1 MLTQLLLRAAK
12 ATPNKAAVVQGK
24 QRINYAGLHRLAGCG
39 SVGLQRLGINRADC
53 VAVALPNCPEFVI
66 SLFACARLGA
76 VLLPLNPHYTQDE
89 MQRFLVDAN
98 AKIIITDLARAA
110 LCQQII
116 AEMAWP
122 VQLVVLGETLGS
134 TLGFDDLVDNAEP
147 PLPSGMITGNALYL
161 YTSGS
166 TSEYKRL
173 CCTQENLYYEAH
185 NFVETVGLGADD
197 AILCTVPLYH
207 SYGFGNGLLDAAYT
221 GATLVLLEPVVDNGK
236 IVDTPFVSRT
246 ARVLELIRQEAIRF
260 FPGVP
265 YQFAALA
272 ELPPERVV
280 DLSGLKL
287 CISSGDVL
295 PQYTYTQFLKRF
307 GIAIR
312 SLYGSTEAGSIC
324 VNTDPTEHMV
334 FGSLGL
340 PLRNV
345 AIQIRDEHGHIIQ
358 GDSEGAIW
366 VKSPVIPPNGY
377 DNRPE
382 LTTQVFRDGYY
393 DTGDIGKQDAR
404 GHLIITGRKQTFVD
418 VGGYKV
424 DIGELEEVLHA
435 HPKVRE
441 AAALGVEMVQGGQLI
456 KAVIVAEDG
465 CDQTDILA
473 HCRQHLAAYKL
484 PRLIEFRDRLPRSPL
499 GKVLKKHLHSQPI
512 SLDVPPLSQALHAVA
527 GVPKAQQI
535 AVIAD
540 HLHEQVA
547 ATLHVDLTQISR
559 SAAFQSLGFDSI
571 RAAELQ
577 NRLVQLTGLALP
589 ITLLWNHPSI
599 DELAVVVFERL
610 SFDVASARVVEQTPL
625 PVTKQ
630 ATDEREAIA
639 IIGMG
644 CRFPGG
650 VTTPEQF
657 WQFLQDG
664 GNGVTEI
671 PKDRWDVEQ
680 YYDANPDTPGKSYSR
695 WGGFLAGIDQFDP
708 AFFAISPREAEQM
721 DPRQRL
727 LLETAWEALENAV
740 LAPEKLAGSNT
751 GVFIGHMVGDYHA
764 LLGKQL
770 HLVDSYVSTG
780 VLDSLLAN
788 RLSYTL
794 NLQGPSLSVDTA
806 CSSALTALYLACQNL
821 RQRECDLALVGG
833 VNLMLSPEMQ
843 VIGAKAGILSP
854 VGRCSTFSADADG
867 FVRGEGCGVVV
878 VKRLN
883 DALRDNDPILAV
895 VRGAAINQDGRTNGI
910 AAPNGF
916 SQQRVI
922 QQALNAAQL
931 EAAQITF
938 IETHGTGTLV
948 GDPIEVEAL
957 AEIYGL
963 ASPQGACYLGAVK
976 TNIGHL
982 EGAAGIAGL
991 IKMVLCLQKSAIP
1004 PNINFNRLNPHINL
1018 DNSRFQLPLTNQPWG
1033 VAQGRRYGAVSSF
1046 GIGGTNGHV
1055 ILEEA
1060 PQHTLITS
1068 TLERPLHV
1076 VALSAKTA
1084 PALSDMVQHYWGYLD
1099 TYPDCILPDVAYS
1112 LNTGRNHFGYRLA
1125 LIADSTTT
1133 LIDQLQSQ
1141 LAPANAYT
1149 LLPVPK
1155 IAFLFTGQGS
1165 QYFGIGRALY
1175 GTQPRFK
1182 EALDRCAELLQ
1193 NELQHPLLEVLY
1205 ATDETELINQTVYT
1219 QPALFAIEYALAKLW
1234 QSFGV
1239 QPDWVMGHSV
1249 GEYVAACVAGVF
1261 SLEDGLRLI
1270 AARGRLMQA
1279 LPQNG
1284 SMLAVMADEATLV
1297 KIIAPYSVS
1306 VAIAAINGSHS
1317 LVLSGEHQVLQT
1329 LAAHL
1334 HSDGVDVRPLTVSH
1348 AFHSP
1353 LMDPMLAEF
1362 ERVAQTISYHPPSL
1376 NLIGNI
1382 TGQPVQHEVCQA
1394 DYWVRHVR
1402 DTVRFADGMVTLQQQ
1417 GCNVFIEIG
1426 PKPTLITMG
1435 QHCISVRD
1443 GLWLSS
1449 LRPQQAD
1456 WHSMLGSLA
1465 ALYERGLD
1473 IDWVGFDQ
1481 NYARRKLAL
1490 PTYTFQ
1496 RQAYWLSGCP
1506 VVAQKHS
1513 AALRPLVNKI
1523 MRSPLLKDR
1532 LFETEFNITSL
1543 PFLADHRVY
1552 GEYVVPG
1559 ACYIATL
1566 LSGME
1571 VMGQACCQLQ
1581 DILFPA
1587 AMVLQADESRTVQVV
1602 LSPKESTSGGE
1613 GITSFQL
1620 ISLVEGDYL
1629 SRPQTHMLGQLHGQP
1644 AQPATKDTLSQLKA
1658 RCTTT
1663 VDPERFYS
1671 VSAAQ
1676 QIVFGPS
1683 FRWLQGL
1690 WQGSDEILAQLRVP
1704 DVLGNINGYAF
1715 HPALLD
1721 ACFQVAACTLLDQ
1734 DEQETWLP
1742 FLIRNIRVH
1751 ALTMG
1756 DTVWCHAKQTGE
1768 HVWDIQL
1775 FNAQGDVLLDILGFE
1790 ERPVPSEALLARPVW
1805 KDWLYTVGWQPQA
1818 ITQNIP
1824 SPLTAHQAWLI
1835 FADDTGV
1842 GYQLAGQLTRQGC
1855 TVTLVFQGLTYA
1867 KIDTHSYSIR
1877 SESAQDYQ
1885 QLFAA
1890 QTEKFAVIHLWNFQ
1904 SHSTGVE
1911 SEFLSAETD
1920 SICHQ
1925 LLVLTHAMSACPKAR
1940 LGLWLV
1946 THNAQA
1952 VIDNDPVN
1960 GLLQNTL
1967 WGMGKV
1973 IHMEHPELHC
1983 TLVDVASDDSTHLAE
1998 QLANEIN
2005 VGQQVGI
2012 EKENQVAYRG
2022 LHRYVARLARY
2033 QEQIDNKTPPD
2044 LSITGNATY
2053 LITGGTGGLGLEVA
2067 HWLVEQGA
2075 RHVVLMARHSAHA
2088 EARQSIKNLERL
2100 GATITVALAD
2110 IADFNQAAHVF
2121 ENLDTDYP
2129 LKGIIHAAG
2138 VVDDGV
2144 IQQQTRDRF
2153 AKVLRPKI
2161 QGAWNLH
2168 TLSQD
2173 VALDF
2178 FVLFSSLTSVIG
2190 TPGQVNY
2197 AAANAFLDGLAHYR
2211 RAQALPALS
2220 INWGG
2225 WSQVGMAARMED
2237 IERQR
2242 LFARGETLI
2251 TPAQGIEV
2259 LAALLGQTN
2268 PQIGVFPLQWE
2279 RYFDTDH
2286 RPSPFFSAVSIEP
2299 LTQDEPQKTTKI
2311 RWLDTLTTTAKDT
2324 QQTLLIEHLRG
2335 IIGKILRLPTS
2346 QKIELR
2352 QGLRD
2357 LGLDSIMSIEVRGRL
2372 EIELECPLPATLL
2385 FDYPTLETLANYL
2398 AASVLGLA
2406 LETASVPAIDEAE
2419 LQMDDDLAAFLS
2431 GIDQTSDA
2439 DIQQQLARMK
2449 R

>member
-12 ATPNKAAVVQGK
+12 ATPDKAAVVQGG
-24 QRINYAGLHRLAGCG
+24 QRISYAQLHRLAGCG
-39 SVGLQRLGINRADC
+39 SAGLQKLGISRPDC
-53 VAVALPNCPEFVI
+53 VAVILPNCPEFVI

-76 VLLPLNPHYTQDE
+76 VLLPMNPHYTQDE
-89 MQRFLVDAN
+89 MRRFLVDAN
-98 AKIIITDLARAA
+98 AKAIITDLARAA

-122 VQLVVLGETLGS
+122 VQLIVVGETTGQVLGFE
-134 TLGFDDLVDNAEP
+134 DLVDNSEP
-147 PLPSGMITGNALYL
+147 PPPSVAITGDALYL

-185 NFVETVGLGADD
+185 NFVETLGLSADD
-197 AILCTVPLYH
+197 SILCTVPLYH
-207 SYGFGNGLLDAAYT
+207 SYGFGNGLLDAVYT
-221 GATLVLLEPVVDNGK
+221 GATLVLLEPVIDDNGK
-236 IVDTPFVSRT
+236 VVDAPFVSRT
-246 ARVLELIRQEAIRF
+246 ARVLELIQQEAIRF

-272 ELPPERVV
+272 ELPPDMAA

-295 PQYTYTQFLKRF
+295 PQHTYTQFLKRF

-324 VNTDPTEHMV
+324 LNTDPTEQMV

-345 AIQIRDEHGHIIQ
+345 DIQIRDESGQLIQ
-358 GDSEGAIW
+358 GDAEGAIW
-366 VKSPVIPPNGY
+366 VKSPVIPPHGY

-393 DTGDIGKQDAR
+393 DTGDVGKQDER
-404 GHLIITGRKQTFVD
+404 GHLVITGRKQTFVD

-424 DIGELEEVLHA
+424 DIGEVEEVLQA
-435 HPKVRE
+435 HPNVLE
-441 AAALGVEMVQGGQLI
+441 AAALGVDMPYGGQLI
-456 KAVIVAEDG
+456 KAVVVAEG
-465 CDQTDILA
+465 CDEADILA

-484 PRLIEFRDRLPRSPL
+484 PRLIEFRDQLPRSPL
-499 GKVLKKHLHSQPI
+499 GKVLKKQLQSHPL
-512 SLDVPPLSQALHAVA
+512 SLDVPPLSQALYATA
-527 GVPKAQQI
+527 GLSKAQQI
-535 AVIAD
+535 VIIAD
-540 HLHEQVA
+540 HLHGQVA
-547 ATLHVDLTQISR
+547 ATLQVDLAEISR
-559 SAAFQSLGFDSI
+559 SASFQSLGFDSI

-599 DELAVVVFERL
+599 DELAVVLLGRL
-610 SFDVASARVVEQTPL
+610 LPDTP
-625 PVTKQ
+625 PVQEAGQ
-630 ATDEREAIA
+630 AQADLAKETAGATEALA

-671 PKDRWDVEQ
+671 PSDRWDVEQ
-680 YYDANPDTPGKSYSR
+680 YYDANPDALGKSYSR
-695 WGGFLAGIDQFDP
+695 WGGFLSGIDQFDP
-708 AFFAISPREAEQM
+708 AFFGISPREAEQM

-727 LLETAWEALENAV
+727 LLETAWEALEHAA
-740 LAPEKLAGSNT
+740 LTPEKLAGSNT

-764 LLGKQL
+764 LFGKQL

-821 RQRECDLALVGG
+821 RQHECDLALVGG

-922 QQALNAAQL
+922 QQALKDAQL
-931 EAAQITF
+931 DAAQITF

-957 AEIYGL
+957 TEIYGP
-963 ASPQGACYLGAVK
+963 ASPQGSCYLGAVK

-991 IKMVLCLQKSAIP
+991 IKMVLCLHKAVIP
-1004 PNINFNRLNPHINL
+1004 PNINFNQLNPHINL
-1018 DNSRFQLPLTNQPWG
+1018 DNSRFQLPLTSQPWIME
-1033 VAQGRRYGAVSSF
+1033 QGQRYGAVSSF
-1046 GIGGTNGHV
+1046 GIGGTNGHI

-1060 PQHTLITS
+1060 PQHKPIPS
-1068 TLERPLHV
+1068 AVERPLHI

-1084 PALSDMVQHYWGYLD
+1084 PALSDLVQHYLRFVN
-1099 TYPDCILPDVAYS
+1099 TPPECVLPDLAYS
-1112 LNTGRNHFGYRLA
+1112 ANTGRNHFGHRIALVVDTAVALA
-1125 LIADSTTT
+1125 L
-1133 LIDQLQSQ
+1133 QLQSRQ
-1141 LAPANAYT
+1141 ANTRDCKT
-1149 LLPVPK
+1149 LPSPK
-1155 IAFLFTGQGS
+1155 TAFLFTGQGS
-1165 QYFGIGRALY
+1165 QYTGMGRELY
-1175 GTQPRFK
+1175 ETQPTFK
-1182 EALDRCAELLQ
+1182 KTLDHCAELLQ
-1193 NELQHPLLEVLY
+1193 PELQRPLLDVLY
-1205 ATDETELINQTVYT
+1205 AADGNGLIDQTAYT

-1249 GEYVAACVAGVF
+1249 GEYAAACIAGVF

-1279 LPQNG
+1279 LRQNG
-1284 SMLAVMADEATLV
+1284 AMLAVMADESTLRKV
-1297 KIIAPYSVS
+1297 IAPYSES
-1306 VAIAAINGSHS
+1306 ITIAAINGSHS
-1317 LVLSGEHQVLQT
+1317 LVISGEQQAVQT
-1329 LAAHL
+1329 IATQL
-1334 HSDGVDVRPLTVSH
+1334 HSDGIDVRPLTVSH

-1353 LMDPMLAEF
+1353 LMEPMLAEF
-1362 ERVAQTISYHPPSL
+1362 ERVAQTVSYSL
-1376 NLIGNI
+1376 PTINLIANI
-1382 TGQPVQHEVCQA
+1382 TGQPVQHEVCNA

-1402 DTVRFADGMVTLQQQ
+1402 DAVRFADGMTTLQQQ

-1435 QHCISVRD
+1435 QHCIAVRD
-1443 GLWLSS
+1443 GVWLAS
-1449 LRPQQAD
+1449 LRPQQPD
-1456 WHSMLGSLA
+1456 WQQLLESLA
-1465 ALYERGLD
+1465 HLYERGLN
-1473 IDWVGFDQ
+1473 IDWAGFDQ
-1481 NYARRKLAL
+1481 AYARRKIAL
-1490 PTYTFQ
+1490 PTYVFQ
-1496 RQAYWLSGCP
+1496 RQSYWLSGTPAP
-1506 VVAQKHS
+1506 VQKHS
-1513 AALRPLVNKI
+1513 TALRPLVNKI
-1523 MRSPLLKDR
+1523 MRSPLLKDI
-1532 LFETEFNITSL
+1532 LFEAEFSTELL

-1552 GEYVVPG
+1552 GEFVVPG

-1566 LSGME
+1566 LSGIE
-1571 VMGQACCQLQ
+1571 IMGQACCQLQ

-1587 AMVLQADESRTVQVV
+1587 AMVLQADETRTVQVV
-1602 LSPKESTSGGE
+1602 LTPKELTSGSGE
-1613 GITSFQL
+1613 GASFQL
-1620 ISLVEGDYL
+1620 ISLAEGDYI
-1629 SRPQTHMLGQLHGQP
+1629 SRPQSHMLGQLHWQSAPP
-1644 AQPATKDTLSQLKA
+1644 ASKDTLAQLKN
-1658 RCTTT
+1658 RCITPI
-1663 VDPERFYS
+1663 DPERFYS

-1676 QIVFGPS
+1676 QIVFGSS

-1690 WQGSDEILAQLRVP
+1690 WQGGDEILGQLRVP
-1704 DVLGNINGYAF
+1704 DVLGNVSGYAF

-1734 DEQETWLP
+1734 DEPETWLP
-1742 FLIRNIRVH
+1742 FLIRDIRVH
-1751 ALTMG
+1751 SITMG
-1756 DTVWCHAKQTGE
+1756 GTLWCHAKQTGE
-1768 HVWDIQL
+1768 HIWDIQL
-1775 FNAQGDVLLDILGFE
+1775 FNAEGDLLLDILGFK
-1790 ERPVPSEALLARPVW
+1790 ERPVPSEALQARPVW
-1805 KDWLYTVGWQPQA
+1805 MDWLYTVGWQDQA
-1818 ITQNIP
+1818 LPHNTIA
-1824 SPLTAHQAWLI
+1824 SLTANQSWVI
-1835 FADDTGV
+1835 FADDV
-1842 GYQLAGQLTRQGC
+1842 GLGRQLAEQLTQQGSA
-1855 TVTLVFQGLTYA
+1855 VTLVFQGQSYA
-1867 KIDTHSYSIR
+1867 KTDNHSYGIR
-1877 SESAQDYQ
+1877 GESAQDYQ
-1885 QLFAA
+1885 QVFEA
-1890 QTEKFAVIHLWNFQ
+1890 QTDNFGVIHLWNIRAEK
-1904 SHSTGVE
+1904 TGGDSKLLV
-1911 SEFLSAETD
+1911 AETGD
-1920 SICHQ
+1920 ICHQ
-1925 LLVLTHAMSACPKAR
+1925 LLLLTQTLAACPKAR
-1940 LGLWLV
+1940 LGLWVV
-1946 THNAQA
+1946 TQNAQA
-1952 VIDNDPVN
+1952 VIDKEAVN
-1960 GLLQNTL
+1960 GLPQTSL

-1973 IHMEHPELHC
+1973 IQMEHPELHC
-1983 TLVDVASDDSTHLAE
+1983 MMVDVGNASAQTMAEHLV
-1998 QLANEIN
+1998 NEIILAK
-2005 VGQQVGI
+2005 QA
-2012 EKENQVAYRG
+2012 ENQIAYRDQQ
-2022 LHRYVARLARY
+2022 RYVARLSRY
-2033 QEQIDNKTPPD
+2033 QEQIDNKTPPK
-2044 LSITGNATY
+2044 LSITEDATY

-2075 RHVVLMARHSAHA
+2075 RHVVLIARHSPHA
-2088 EARQSIKNLERL
+2088 KAKQSIENMERL

-2110 IADFNQAAHVF
+2110 IADLNQAAYVF
-2121 ENLDTDYP
+2121 ENLDADYP

-2144 IQQQTRDRF
+2144 IQNQTRERF
-2153 AKVLRPKI
+2153 AKVLHPKI

-2173 VALDF
+2173 VPLDF
-2178 FVLFSSLTSVIG
+2178 FVLFSSMTSFIG

-2197 AAANAFLDGLAHYR
+2197 AAANAFLDGLAHFR
-2211 RAQALPALS
+2211 HAQNLPALS

-2225 WSQVGMAARMED
+2225 WSKVGMAARME
-2237 IERQR
+2237 EAEHQR
-2242 LFARGETLI
+2242 LFARGESLI
-2251 TPAQGIEV
+2251 TPEQGVEV
-2259 LAALLGQTN
+2259 LDALLGQDT
-2268 PQIGVFPLQWE
+2268 PQVGVLPVQWE
-2279 RYFDTDH
+2279 RYFGTAS
-2286 RPSPFFSAVSIEP
+2286 RPDSFFQAVLGY
-2299 LTQDEPQKTTKI
+2299 LTQVEPQKTPKT
-2311 RWLDTLTTTAKDT
+2311 RWRDTLATTAKNKQLD
-2324 QQTLLIEHLRG
+2324 LLIERLREVVCH
-2335 IIGKILRLPTS
+2335 ILRLPAT
-2346 QKIELR
+2346 QKIALR

-2372 EIELECPLPATLL
+2372 ETELECPLPATLL

-2398 AASVLGLA
+2398 AASVLGLSLA
-2406 LETASVPAIDEAE
+2406 TPSVPTVDEAE
-2419 LQMDDDLAAFLS
+2419 LQIDDDLAAFLS
-2431 GIDQTSDA
+2431 GIDQSSDA
-2439 DIQQQLARMK
+2439 DIQQQLASLK